1 MFIAV
6 ILGNCL
12 AVVFALGGIAELW
25 FRFSAGR
32 PDSAESFMHDV
43 LASALY
49 FVVSAVLLLL
59 VQIATFLEKLYIE
72 RKEGIVGV
80 KSEKSAPATPFKKK
94 EQKPA
99 SASGEY
105 FRADPMPEPAPE
117 PVPVPKQEAA
127 PAVVEAAAPTEKK
140 EEEKTEEK
148 EPVKT
153 EPSLNFFR
161 ID

>member
-12 AVVFALGGIAELW
+12 AAIFAFGGIATLW

-32 PDSAESFMHDV
+32 PASAEAFMSCVMH
-43 LASALY
+43 SACY
-49 FVVSAVLLLL
+49 FAVAAVILLL

-72 RKEGIVGV
+72 RKEGTLGV

-94 EQKPA
+94 EQKPT
-99 SASGEY
+99 SASGEF

-117 PVPVPKQEAA
+117 PVPAAKQEAA

>member
-6 ILGNCL
+6 ILANCL
-12 AVVFALGGIAELW
+12 AAVFAFGGIAELW

-32 PDSAESFMHDV
+32 PDSAEAFMHNV

-59 VQIATFLEKLYIE
+59 VQIAGFLENLYLE
-72 RKEGIVGV
+72 RKEAATGV
-80 KSEKSAPATPFKKK
+80 KSEKSAPASPFKKK

-99 SASGEY
+99 SASGEF
-105 FRADPMPEPAPE
+105 FRAEPMPEPAPE
-117 PVPVPKQEAA
+117 PVPAAKQEAA

>member
-12 AVVFALGGIAELW
+12 AVVFAFGGIAELW

-32 PDSAESFMHDV
+32 PDSAEAFMHDV

-49 FVVSAVLLLL
+49 FVVSGVLLLL

-99 SASGEY
+99 SASGEF
-105 FRADPMPEPAPE
+105 FRADPMLEPAPE
-117 PVPVPKQEAA
+117 PVPVPTQEAA